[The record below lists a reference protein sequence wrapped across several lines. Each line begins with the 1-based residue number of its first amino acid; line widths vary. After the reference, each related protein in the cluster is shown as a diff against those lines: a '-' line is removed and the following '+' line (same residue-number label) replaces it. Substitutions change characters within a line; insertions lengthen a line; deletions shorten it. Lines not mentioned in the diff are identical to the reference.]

1 MFGCKGVV
9 SADNWFHL
17 LFRAE
22 VRSSAEMF
30 YDEAVVIIEL
40 SWRCKKFFNT

>member
-17 LFRAE
+17 LFRAA
-22 VRSSAEMF
+22 VWSSAEMF
-30 YDEAVVIIEL
+30 YDGAVVIVEL
-40 SWRCKKFFNT
+40 SWRCNKIFHT